1 MVAADDRGT
10 GPLPPTVGPAVREAT
25 RRLRDAGLDS
35 PGLDARLL
43 VAACLGLDHDRL
55 ITHADEAISR
65 PQATRLAEMLERR
78 LAREPVSR
86 ILGRREFWGRDFLLT
101 AATLDPRPET
111 ETVVE
116 AALAILRSELAD
128 RPAPRLLDIGTGT
141 GCIILT
147 LLAELPGAT
156 GVATDVSAEALATAR
171 TNADRL
177 GVQDR
182 VEFKQASML
191 DGIEGPFDLLISNPP
206 YIPSGEI
213 AGLAPEVTRHD
224 PRLALDGGPDG
235 LAFYRRIIAEA
246 KRVVPAGWVV
256 LETGHDQ
263 ADAIVQAAEAAGAV
277 ATGTSRT
284 YLDLAGRPRCVAFS
298 THV

>member
-1 MVAADDRGT
+1 MVAADDQGS
-10 GPLPPTVGPAVREAT
+10 GPSPTVGAAVREAT

-35 PGLDARLL
+35 PVLDARLL

-55 ITHADEAISR
+55 ISHADEAMPR
-65 PQATRLAEMLERR
+65 PQADRLAAMLERR

-86 ILGRREFWGRDFLLT
+86 ILGRREFWGRDFLLS

-116 AALAILRSELAD
+116 AALTILRCELSD

-141 GCIILT
+141 GCILLT

-156 GVATDVSAEALATAR
+156 GLATDVSAEALATAR
-171 TNADRL
+171 TNAGRL

-182 VEFKQASML
+182 LEVRQTSML

-213 AGLAPEVTRHD
+213 AVLAPEVTEHD
-224 PRLALDGGPDG
+224 PVLALDGGPDG

-263 ADAIVQAAEAAGAV
+263 ADAVVLAAEAAGTV
-277 ATGTSRT
+277 AAGTLRT
-284 YLDLAGRPRCVAFS
+284 YLDLSGRSRCVVFS